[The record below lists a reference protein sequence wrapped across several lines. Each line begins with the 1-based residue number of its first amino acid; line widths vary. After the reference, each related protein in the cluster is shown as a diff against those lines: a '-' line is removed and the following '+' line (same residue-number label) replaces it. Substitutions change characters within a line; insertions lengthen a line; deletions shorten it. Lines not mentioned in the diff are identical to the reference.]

1 MSLRAAL
8 APKIVGVLF
17 TNITT
22 RYPFHDS
29 HVFALGDPPR
39 EPLASHP
46 AFGNS
51 FDWHSS
57 VHSHWTALKVVE
69 HFASREKPVEL
80 PRLEAAV
87 AENLRPEQIAAEVAY
102 LDRHPSY
109 ERPYGWG
116 WAMRL
121 ATVAPQALPLA
132 AWVAGAAQR
141 WLSILPYPVRHG
153 VHTNTAFALRLMLDA
168 ARALQMPVLELTIVE
183 CARRWY
189 ATDRNWP
196 AGAERSGNDF
206 LSPALAEAD
215 LMHRVFDQRGFV
227 QWWRAF
233 LPEVTADSPLLIPA
247 DVPLVA
253 DGHVLH
259 LHGLN
264 LSRAEVAA
272 RIATIMG
279 DRALLEAAKRLYAA
293 SADRSV
299 RGQYAETHWLPT
311 FAWNAAESIDSA
323 SHVLDT

>member
-1 MSLRAAL
+1 
-8 APKIVGVLF
+8 
-17 TNITT
+17 
-22 RYPFHDS
+22 
-29 HVFALGDPPR
+29 
-39 EPLASHP
+39 
-46 AFGNS
+46 
-51 FDWHSS
+51 
-57 VHSHWTALKVVE
+57 
-69 HFASREKPVEL
+69 L

-121 ATVAPQALPLA
+121 ATAAPQALPLA

-168 ARALQMPVLELTIVE
+168 ARALQMPVLELAIME

-196 AGAERSGNDF
+196 TGAERSGNDF

-247 DVPLVA
+247 DVPLVD

-272 RIATIMG
+272 RIATVMG